1 MCCKGDK
8 NCRRKR
14 VTKRDSAIER
24 RRERERE
31 SERVERTES
40 RIAGQK
46 AIIKPGEMFRNMHNI
61 PLTQLTFI
69 QHFIAHIG
77 VWKEREKKQ
86 VMKVT
91 NRHSNTLRTICKAFK
106 EINK

>member
-1 MCCKGDK
+1 MELLSKNIIANIMNVLQGRQKLQTEASDK
-8 NCRRKR
+8 EGQRYREAQRK
-14 VTKRDSAIER
+14 
-24 RRERERE
+24 RE
-31 SERVERTES
+31 SEREERTES

-77 VWKEREKKQ
+77 V
-86 VMKVT
+86 
-91 NRHSNTLRTICKAFK
+91 
-106 EINK
+106 